1 MTRTATILLLPLFT
15 SGCIIYDGTCGP
27 KGDCH
32 WWDEDTAD
40 RDDQGLGGDT
50 AAADPVFTL
59 DPNEI
64 EGGSVA
70 ILSLT
75 AENFD
80 LTTVT
85 EVELFGEVALVASA
99 NRGDELLLTVSAD
112 DAAVD
117 GTADVLLHVGDDV
130 EFLEGIL
137 TVHAATPDDGSGD
150 DGSGDDGSGTDTGS
164 DCG

>member
-1 MTRTATILLLPLFT
+1 MTRIAPLLLLLPTLST
-15 SGCIIYDGTCGP
+15 GCIIYDGTCGP

-32 WWDEDTAD
+32 WWDDDTAD
-40 RDDQGLGGDT
+40 RDDQGLEGDT
-50 AAADPVFTL
+50 GEVLEASFTL
-59 DPNEI
+59 TPNEI
-64 EGGSVA
+64 EGGTVA
-70 ILSLT
+70 ILALT

-80 LTTVT
+80 LTTIT
-85 EVELFGEVALVASA
+85 EVEIFGEVALVAAA

-117 GTADVLLHVGDDV
+117 GSADLLLHIGDDV

-137 TVHAATPDDGSGD
+137 TVHAAP
-150 DGSGDDGSGTDTGS
+150 DDGSGTDSGGGGGSDTGS